1 VGTDYGADSNLEG
14 DIASYLAG
22 AGAGATTLE
31 ALSVPAGGGIADALA
46 AYFGARGVPA
56 DRASRF
62 LAMVGGTLSGATLTN
77 RSSIEAA
84 LAARFAA
91 FGRWYIGTRYGPADV
106 YSTSSLMGPAA
117 ADVAHEFV
125 DWLLR
130 RVHSTSAPGGRVSG
144 RTALISADHAVLG
157 GMRQRATR

>member
-62 LAMVGGTLSGATLTN
+62 LAMVGATLSGATLTN
-77 RSSIEAA
+77 GSSIEAA

-144 RTALISADHAVLG
+144 RTGH
-157 GMRQRATR
+157 